1 MNTLTIIATI
11 AAIVGSAL
19 IGGIFFA
26 FSNFVMKALERVP
39 SSEGMLAMQTINVT
53 VLNRWFLGVFM
64 GTAVVSLILAIVA
77 IVGWT
82 SAHSPYLLGGAVSYI
97 GGTWLVT
104 AFGNVPLN
112 DELAAVNV
120 GGPESSKIWDHY
132 LDRWTDLNSRR
143 TGAAL
148 LAAVLFSIGLSSAGQ

>member
-1 MNTLTIIATI
+1 MTTLTVVATI
-11 AAIVGSAL
+11 TAVIGTAL

-64 GTAVVSLILAIVA
+64 GTAVVSLILAIIA
-77 IVGWT
+77 IAGWA
-82 SAHSPYLLGGAVSYI
+82 SAYAPYLFGGAVSYI

-112 DELAAVNV
+112 EELAAVTV
-120 GGPESSKIWDHY
+120 DDPEFSKNWEHY
-132 LDRWTDLNSRR
+132 LDRWTTLNSRR
-143 TGAAL
+143 TAAAL
-148 LAAVLFSIGLSSAGQ
+148 IAAVLFCIGLSTGS